1 MLKSPLLRI
10 PACFAMLAILALTA
24 LPAGAQVS
32 AELGSSELRG
42 SSAPRLFD
50 AIAQLRPEWLR
61 AGVESPGGRVVVYL
75 NGRHVGDA
83 RVLHTIA
90 TEDVIS
96 AQWRSAEYVRTTDP
110 AFPREAFDGA
120 IYVAT
125 RAKRQLPAGRLT
137 LSLDAGFNLR
147 SLPHVMDDALADRG
161 YDTKMDPTAVAR
173 FAEQG
178 TGFPPSVGGTVHY
191 GVRGPWGV
199 AATAQHTLKGWS
211 GAFSEET
218 GLAVSADVTSTE
230 GALLVTRET
239 GTFRAGV
246 GPAYRQVSWDW
257 TRGFCQCTSQ
267 QSSSS
272 GALGAAAEALLALP
286 LSQRVFPTFR
296 VLARYYPSQ
305 SSEYEPLGEPLD
317 VSGFVVTMGV
327 GLATR
332 F

>member
-1 MLKSPLLRI
+1 MLKYRLLPVLVR
-10 PACFAMLAILALTA
+10 FAMLALLPLTA
-24 LPAGAQVS
+24 TAAGAQVS
-32 AELGSSELRG
+32 DQLGSSELRG
-42 SSAPRLFD
+42 SAPRLFD
-50 AIAQLRPEWLR
+50 AIAQLRPQWLR
-61 AGVESPGGRVVVYL
+61 AGDTSPAGRVVVYL

-96 AQWRSAEYVRTTDP
+96 AQLRSAEYVRTTDP
-110 AFPREAFDGA
+110 RFPRVAFDAA

-125 RAKRQLPAGRLT
+125 RSKRQVSAGRVT
-137 LSLDAGFNLR
+137 LSLDAGFNAR
-147 SLPHVMDDALADRG
+147 SLPHVMEDALADRG
-161 YDTKMDPTAVAR
+161 YGTKMDPTAIAQ
-173 FAEQG
+173 FGEQG
-178 TGFPPSVGGTVHY
+178 TRFPPSVGGTVHY

-218 GLAVSADVTSTE
+218 GLAVSANVTSTE

-239 GTFRAGV
+239 GILRAGV

-257 TRGFCQCTSQ
+257 TRGFCECTSPQ
-267 QSSSS
+267 TSSS
-272 GALGAAAEALLALP
+272 GALGAAAEAMVELP

-305 SSEYEPLGEPLD
+305 SSEYEPIGEPLD

-327 GLATR
+327 GIATR